1 MIDFSRDRSGK
12 AYKAFAA
19 FTPGETVYRK
29 EKNKDV
35 RNH

>member
-1 MIDFSRDRSGK
+1 MIDFFRDRSGK
-12 AYKAFAA
+12 AFKAYAA
-19 FTPGETVYRK
+19 FILGETVYRK